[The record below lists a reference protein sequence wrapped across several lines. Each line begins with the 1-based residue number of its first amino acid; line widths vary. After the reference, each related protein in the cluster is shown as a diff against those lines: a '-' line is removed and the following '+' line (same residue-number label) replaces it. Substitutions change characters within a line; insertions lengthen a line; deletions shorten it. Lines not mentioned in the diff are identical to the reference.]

1 MFLIIVVTV
10 LLCVSGTMGDC
21 LDRLLVVCNGNTIA
35 GTDELREINI
45 EVRER
50 EGDALQPCDFV
61 GCRGEVKTVSGLDG
75 IFGEDY
81 IIVETSHKNQSI
93 GVLLL

>member
-21 LDRLLVVCNGNTIA
+21 LDRLLIVHNGNTVA
-35 GTDELREINI
+35 GTDELREIH
-45 EVRER
+45 VDVGER
-50 EGDALQPCDFV
+50 EGDALQPCGFV
-61 GCRGEVKTVSGLDG
+61 GCRGEVKTGTSLDG
-75 IFGEDY
+75 IFREDY
-81 IIVETSHKNQSI
+81 IIVETSHKNQSV